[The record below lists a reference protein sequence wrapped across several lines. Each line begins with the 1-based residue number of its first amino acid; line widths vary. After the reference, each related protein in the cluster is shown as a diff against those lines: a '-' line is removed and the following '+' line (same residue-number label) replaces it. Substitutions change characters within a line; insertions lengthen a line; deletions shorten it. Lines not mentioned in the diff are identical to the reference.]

1 MKTKI
6 EKVVKTTIINSIYH
20 NGKLLKTYQ
29 EWKTHIIDIDNMWC
43 CQEEQKKAWSFGNF
57 WKPSQEKPQLQA
69 AKQLATIA
77 NKKDGSGTTF
87 GRDGRLMELDKAW
100 QMGACFNCGKKGHI
114 AKFCLE
120 PRKAVVRGVS
130 TEIEDKPR
138 ESPVPDVTLL
148 RSMFAK
154 QSDEEKARLL
164 DEWSGFLKGQ
174 Q

>member
-1 MKTKI
+1 
-6 EKVVKTTIINSIYH
+6 
-20 NGKLLKTYQ
+20 
-29 EWKTHIIDIDNMWC
+29 
-43 CQEEQKKAWSFGNF
+43 
-57 WKPSQEKPQLQA
+57 
-69 AKQLATIA
+69 
-77 NKKDGSGTTF
+77 
-87 GRDGRLMELDKAW
+87 MELDKAR

-114 AKFCLE
+114 AKFCPE

-130 TEIEDKPR
+130 TEIEDKL
-138 ESPVPDVTLL
+138 PVPDISLL